1 MTYIRAREK
10 IACLISGWQTF
21 LSAHKGQAGMPVLL
35 TLALFLASVA
45 SAEQPKPP
53 TGATAAGQPRE
64 SSESLPNWQWY
75 YEAPLPKANPD
86 ASPWLDF
93 VLTPAVFDQARADLG
108 DLRLYDAGGREVPY
122 ALRVRRTR
130 DEQQQLGAREFNR
143 QTNPDRSVELR
154 LDLGENPVEHR
165 EIAIQTRGAEFH
177 RRVQLEGS
185 DDGQNWGLLIDQGWL
200 VCYRVQSR
208 DVDIH
213 KLTYAPSRYR
223 YLRVR
228 VFPDLSTTD
237 DAPAIASVAAYHI
250 VRIPG
255 EYVTLSATH
264 GLREPT
270 PTPGGPGSKWPID
283 LSGEQVPCEKLT
295 FEVDDKDFVRPY
307 VLEQMAGEGYWAS
320 IGRGEWRRRAGSK
333 REPLEIQFSEIAAR
347 RLRLLVTD
355 NRNPPLDMVGVQY
368 TAPAREVVFAR
379 SEQLAGPLRLY
390 VGNPKAEPPR
400 YDFAANLPEV
410 LAPIPQRIER
420 LGERMSNPVYQP
432 EPKPFSERWP
442 WLVYAVLA
450 TASVILLGMLAIL
463 ARRAVVQHDA
473 TASAEREAVS

>member
-1 MTYIRAREK
+1 MIR
-10 IACLISGWQTF
+10 ISI
-21 LSAHKGQAGMPVLL
+21 L
-35 TLALFLASVA
+35 LALSLSSVA

-53 TGATAAGQPRE
+53 AGAAAAGQPRE
-64 SSESLPNWQWY
+64 SSESLAGWQWFH
-75 YEAPLPKANPD
+75 EAPLPKASPD

-93 VLTPAVFDQARADLG
+93 ILTPAVFDQARADLG
-108 DLRLYDAGGREVPY
+108 DLRLYDAQGREVPY

-130 DEQQQLGAREFNR
+130 DEQQQLNAREFNR
-143 QTNPDRSVELR
+143 QTNPDRSVEVR
-154 LDLGENPVEHR
+154 LDVGENPVEHR
-165 EIAIQTRGAEFH
+165 EIAIQTSGADFR

-185 DDGQNWGLLIDQGWL
+185 DDGQNWGMLIEKGWL
-200 VCYRVQSR
+200 VHYRVQPQ

-213 KLTYAPSRYR
+213 KLAYAPSRYR

-228 VFPDLSTTD
+228 VFPDISTTG
-237 DAPAIASVAAYHI
+237 DAPKIASVAAYHI

-255 EYVTLSATH
+255 EYVALPATLS
-264 GLREPT
+264 GREPT
-270 PTPGGPGSKWPID
+270 PTPAGPGSKWPID
-283 LSGEQVPCEKLT
+283 LGGEQVPCEKLT
-295 FEVDDKDFVRPY
+295 FEVADEDFVRPY
-307 VLEQMAGEGYWAS
+307 MLEKRAGEGVWAS
-320 IGRGEWRRRAGSK
+320 ISPGEWRRRTGSK
-333 REPLEIQFSEIAAR
+333 REPLEIQFNEIAAR

-355 NRNPPLDMVGVQY
+355 NRNPPLNITGVQY
-368 TAPAREVVFAR
+368 TAPVREVVFAR

-410 LAPIPQRIER
+410 LAPVPQRIDR
-420 LGERMSNPVYQP
+420 LGERMPNPDYRP

-463 ARRAVVQHDA
+463 ARRAVAQHDE
-473 TASAEREAVS
+473 TASAAQETG